1 MKGLNLVGFASAG
14 LVVACGFVGVGFS
27 SPAPSWAERK
37 NPKEESSTIS
47 LVEEQ
52 NPKQENSTWPWFKNW
67 AESSQEEIK
76 KWQDTEKVTCSGN
89 IGGKKHEDIPF
100 DEVITH
106 AENMQKKYK
115 TKKGVMEVGFSPV
128 DNQGTFVRNFSIS
141 NNRYEK
147 KHLPTQD
154 TISITCIGEEKNT
167 LPNK

>member
-1 MKGLNLVGFASAG
+1 MRGSNLVGLFVSG
-14 LVVACGFVGVGFS
+14 LAVATFVVV
-27 SPAPSWAERK
+27 APSWEEGK

-52 NPKQENSTWPWFKNW
+52 NPKQENSTWSWFKNW
-67 AESSQEEIK
+67 AESSQKEIK

-89 IGGKKHEDIPF
+89 VRGEKHENIPPA
-100 DEVITH
+100 EVIIH
-106 AENMQKKYK
+106 AENMQEKYK
-115 TKKGVMEVGFSPV
+115 PNKGVMEVGFSPV

-167 LPNK
+167 LPDK